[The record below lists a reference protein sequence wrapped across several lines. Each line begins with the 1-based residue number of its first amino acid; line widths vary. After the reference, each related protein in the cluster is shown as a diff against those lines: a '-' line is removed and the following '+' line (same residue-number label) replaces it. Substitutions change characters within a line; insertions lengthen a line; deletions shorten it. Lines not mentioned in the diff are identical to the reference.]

1 MKQYIGFVRDHSV
14 SMSTLASGA
23 AKDYNSNVEAIRKEA
38 ERHQLDTIVSTVKCG
53 VPGPSRDGWRRGYVE
68 REVVNSSVHMLQP
81 IKPRDYDTQGGSTP
95 LFDSIG
101 ELIEIMKK
109 VPDVDEKDVSF
120 LVIAITDGEENDSVD
135 WLAPKLTKEIKRLQG
150 TDRWTFTF
158 RVPRGYGW
166 HLRDLGVPSGNI
178 LEWEQTEAGLRG
190 STTRTI
196 DSVGNYFTARKRGVS
211 SSKSFYADLRDVTT
225 GDLRKSLG
233 NITSQVEEYPVKH
246 AGSEIRTFCE
256 FNICGG
262 GKYIKGAAF
271 YELTKPETVQN
282 YKMIVVWDKV
292 SAKFY
297 GGVEARTM
305 LGLPDLGEV
314 RLRPG
319 DHGQCDIFVQSTSV
333 NRKLVKG
340 TRLIWWP
347 DAVLANA

>member
-1 MKQYIGFVRDHSV
+1 MKQYVGFVRDHSI
-14 SMSTLASGA
+14 SMSSLASGA
-23 AKDYNSNVEAIRKEA
+23 AKDYNSNVEAIREAA

-53 VPGPSRDGWRRGYVE
+53 VEGPPRDGWRRGYVE

-81 IKPRDYDTQGGSTP
+81 ITPRDYDTNGGSTP

-101 ELIEIMKK
+101 ELIEIMKA

-120 LVIAITDGEENDSVD
+120 LVIAITDGEENDSTK
-135 WLAPKLTKEIKRLQG
+135 WTARKLTAEIRKLQG

-158 RVPRGYGW
+158 RVPRGYG
-166 HLRDLGVPSGNI
+166 HELRKLGIPEGNI
-178 LEWEQTEAGLRG
+178 LEWEQTAAGLRG

-196 DSVGNYFTARKRGVS
+196 DSVGQYFVGRKKGVS
-211 SSKSFYADLRDVTT
+211 SSKSFYADLRGVST
-225 GDLRKSLG
+225 GDLRKNLG
-233 NITSQVEEYPVKH
+233 NISAQVEEYPVKN

-256 FNICGG
+256 YNVCGD

-271 YELTKPETVQN
+271 YELTKPETVQD

-292 SAKFY
+292 SGKFY

-305 LGLPDLGEV
+305 LQLPDFGEV
-314 RLRPG
+314 RLKPG

-340 TRLIWWP
+340 TRLLWWP
-347 DAVLANA
+347 DAVLTHA